1 MRDPSIRGVSGP
13 VLGLLLA
20 YLLPGCAQ
28 PPLQLEPEPS
38 VVVKFLPGLEV
49 SAQDTRF
56 DVQAGPRSR
65 MDAASVAA
73 ALAALDA
80 TLRSV
85 GVREIQR
92 VFEAAEPPADGDRDL
107 DLYYQLRV
115 LEVADAQR
123 LTQGLRVNP
132 LVQEARLHPLGV
144 PIPRPGEEPQP
155 SP

>member
-1 MRDPSIRGVSGP
+1 VSGP
-13 VLGLLLA
+13 GLGLLLA
-20 YLLPGCAQ
+20 CLLPGCAQ
-28 PPLQLEPEPS
+28 PPVQLEAEQS

-73 ALAALDA
+73 ALDALDA
-80 TLRSV
+80 TLRSA

-107 DLYYQLRV
+107 DLDLYYQIRV
-115 LEVADAQR
+115 LEAADAQR

-132 LVQEARLHPLGV
+132 LVQESRLHPLGV
-144 PIPRPGEEPQP
+144 PIPRPGEDPQA